1 MSSPTPIELLE
12 DRIKFKLFAVDQKF
26 KNLNDLEA
34 DMVSLD
40 VDTRVKWEI
49 IIEDL
54 LSHLIGAKDALLVK
68 INDKLEL
75 GLKLKDVNKG
85 TVTNKLELKGKGEL
99 LKELNDLLDREMFP
113 EGTWLL
119 DLIELRNIGMHRRI
133 LNLNHSAGSK
143 QKSFVADTKSDL
155 DVIGYLE
162 DRIQKMKELIASI
175 INKEQLLMNM

>member
-68 INDKLEL
+68 INDK
-75 GLKLKDVNKG
+75 
-85 TVTNKLELKGKGEL
+85 
-99 LKELNDLLDREMFP
+99 
-113 EGTWLL
+113 
-119 DLIELRNIGMHRRI
+119 
-133 LNLNHSAGSK
+133 
-143 QKSFVADTKSDL
+143 
-155 DVIGYLE
+155 
-162 DRIQKMKELIASI
+162 
-175 INKEQLLMNM
+175 